1 MDNNNCRQC
10 RKFGTKLF
18 LKGERCLSPK
28 CAVTRRNY
36 APGGQGPK
44 ARPPRKSEYGIQLA
58 EKQKAKTEYGL
69 RERQFANIFKTASKS
84 KTATGSQLLK
94 LLEIRLDN
102 VVYRLGWAASR
113 AQARQIVLHRK
124 IKLNDKVA
132 NIPSIVLKAG
142 DKVSP
147 KDKKSISPVKAV
159 LPKWLELDVKDQKAE
174 ILRLPERTE
183 IESDIDE
190 QLITEF
196 YSR

>member
-18 LKGERCLSPK
+18 LKGERCLTPK

-36 APGGQGPK
+36 APGGQGAK
-44 ARPPRKSEYGIQLA
+44 TRPPRKSEYGIQLL

-69 RERQFANIFKTASKS
+69 RERQFSKIFQTASKS

-102 VVYRLGWAASR
+102 VIYRLGWASSR

-124 IKLNDKVA
+124 IKLNDKIA
-132 NIPSIVLKAG
+132 NIPSIVLKVG
-142 DKVSP
+142 DIVSP

-159 LPKWLELDVKDQKAE
+159 LPKWLKLDVKDQKAE